1 MKRKILSLILVFAM
15 TVSLFTVGTG
25 AVEPT
30 YGDTAGHWA
39 ESSIERWSAY
49 GIIQG
54 SNGLF
59 DPNGQLT
66 CAQLATI
73 LAKLLKLP
81 AAKDAGFTDNTA
93 DAWYYDAINR
103 CAAAGILNGNGD
115 GTVTPE
121 APITRERAMV
131 MLARA
136 LGIEPIRKP
145 DLTKYTDAAQVSA
158 YAQGYV
164 AALIEAGIV
173 GGVTAD
179 ELAPQ
184 DNINRASTVTILDRA
199 ISTYA
204 DEAGA
209 TVKADGKG
217 LVLVVAENVKITNAP
232 EGTKIVVA
240 DGATGLTVNG
250 KSVSDDQTYI
260 VPKTTTGSGSSSGGG
275 HSHSY
280 TSTVTK
286 EPTCTEKGEKTFT
299 CTRDGSTYTEEIP
312 ALGHA
317 LGGWV
322 KDNNHL
328 SHTRTCTR
336 SNCSYSETENC
347 KYTVTTANNKDT
359 YTCPVCGDTYE
370 VEKDSAVRI
379 GATGYANLDTALAA
393 DGENNIIVLLK
404 DLEVAAQIN
413 ATKSVTI
420 EGAGHT
426 IKANNT
432 NGWAT
437 DNSNKHL
444 LNIVASNV
452 TVQNLT
458 LDSNNQACG
467 NQAWA
472 DPDSSKITNVKFTD
486 VTMKGSLN
494 AGLIVKHAEVTAE
507 NLTTSDNA
515 WGGVNVD
522 GGTPHFTLTGNS
534 TLNEDNKIW
543 AEKANGPAVV
553 TADGYY
559 CHLIKD
565 EKNREFYAW
574 STSVSD
580 TAAAKVKVGGVD
592 VYYTSLSN
600 AITNAKKD
608 ESTTISLTAN
618 AEVTLDNGVAN
629 EGDKSR
635 NVTFVG
641 DGTQKVDVI
650 TKATDA
656 EGGMLSYQRGSTFT
670 FENVTIQAGEGSFDG
685 IVCDELVYN
694 NCIIK
699 GKLTL
704 YGKAT
709 FINCTFENEMAN
721 QYSIWTWGGT
731 DVRFEDCTFNTNGKA
746 ILLYGQATAEKPT
759 NLTVSN
765 CTFNDRNNG
774 SAGKAAIEIGNDYN
788 ATYSLTVTSAT
799 VNGFADGKN
808 TGSKIWANKNSMD
821 AEHLTVIID
830 NKYVLGTETPKQ
842 TVTVAT
848 AEELK
853 EKLTRLT
860 SAGSGNNV
868 INIDGD
874 FQLANGETWT
884 PVTVDGYNGAGVIT
898 INGNGHTIKGLNAPL
913 IAGGFAGKSGVV
925 IKDLTLENVT
935 INDTTS
941 NQGIGAFIG
950 NVDSMPQIDLDN
962 CHLIN
967 SNITSTDGARV
978 GGLIGWTSGYNN
990 PNDGPVNTCVSITN
1004 CSVENCAITAK
1015 GSVGA
1020 IIGHAGANPA
1030 TYHTITGC
1038 TVKDCTLTSTD
1049 DGGWRVGV
1057 VVGTANVGEVT
1068 IKNITTDNNTVTQ
1081 TGKTA
1086 PEGQSD
1092 LYGRFVPGETG
1103 KLTIDNIEIK

>member
-1 MKRKILSLILVFAM
+1 MIYKKQYGHPFDTESVVGSFVPAMETIPYLTREPDGFSYAMDPQDILYGLGENIRGINKRGWVYESKCSDDPNHTENKSSLYGAYNFMIVSGKATFGFFIDYPGKVTFDCGYTDLDTLRVTVAEENYDLYIIEGESPTDIVHQFRQLVGRSYIPPKWAFGATQSRWSYM
-15 TVSLFTVGTG
+15 NEDEVREVVANYRTNNMPLDAVVLDIDYMERYKDFTVDEQRFPHFADFAAEMKAQGIRLVPIIDAGVKIEDGYDVYEEGVTNGYFCTNQDGTPFVAG
-25 AVEPT
+25 VWPGRVHFPDMLNPEARAWFGSKYKLLLNQANVDTQLIFVEGGTFSGRNPAEGDDNMGGTFLAEGYKAVE
-30 YGDTAGHWA
+30 
-39 ESSIERWSAY
+39 
-49 GIIQG
+49 
-54 SNGLF
+54 
-59 DPNGQLT
+59 
-66 CAQLATI
+66 
-73 LAKLLKLP
+73 
-81 AAKDAGFTDNTA
+81 
-93 DAWYYDAINR
+93 
-103 CAAAGILNGNGD
+103 NGD
-115 GTVTPE
+115 GTWVVRKKENNAQVGGKNYEELSDAIE
-121 APITRERAMV
+121 ASNSIDNTIT
-131 MLARA
+131 
-136 LGIEPIRKP
+136 
-145 DLTKYTDAAQVSA
+145 LTKNT
-158 YAQGYV
+158 
-164 AALIEAGIV
+164 
-173 GGVTAD
+173 
-179 ELAPQ
+179 
-184 DNINRASTVTILDRA
+184 
-199 ISTYA
+199 
-204 DEAGA
+204 
-209 TVKADGKG
+209 TVK
-217 LVLVVAENVKITNAP
+217 
-232 EGTKIVVA
+232 
-240 DGATGLTVNG
+240 
-250 KSVSDDQTYI
+250 
-260 VPKTTTGSGSSSGGG
+260 
-275 HSHSY
+275 
-280 TSTVTK
+280 
-286 EPTCTEKGEKTFT
+286 
-299 CTRDGSTYTEEIP
+299 
-312 ALGHA
+312 
-317 LGGWV
+317 
-322 KDNNHL
+322 
-328 SHTRTCTR
+328 
-336 SNCSYSETENC
+336 
-347 KYTVTTANNKDT
+347 
-359 YTCPVCGDTYE
+359 
-370 VEKDSAVRI
+370 
-379 GATGYANLDTALAA
+379 
-393 DGENNIIVLLK
+393 
-404 DLEVAAQIN
+404 LE
-413 ATKSVTI
+413 
-420 EGAGHT
+420 
-426 IKANNT
+426 
-432 NGWAT
+432 
-437 DNSNKHL
+437 
-444 LNIVASNV
+444 
-452 TVQNLT
+452 
-458 LDSNNQACG
+458 
-467 NQAWA
+467 
-472 DPDSSKITNVKFTD
+472 
-486 VTMKGSLN
+486 
-494 AGLIVKHAEVTAE
+494 
-507 NLTTSDNA
+507 
-515 WGGVNVD
+515 
-522 GGTPHFTLTGNS
+522 
-534 TLNEDNKIW
+534 
-543 AEKANGPAVV
+543 
-553 TADGYY
+553 
-559 CHLIKD
+559 
-565 EKNREFYAW
+565 
-574 STSVSD
+574 
-580 TAAAKVKVGGVD
+580 
-592 VYYTSLSN
+592 
-600 AITNAKKD
+600 
-608 ESTTISLTAN
+608 
-618 AEVTLDNGVAN
+618 NGVAN
-629 EGDKSR
+629 GSEKSR
-635 NVTFVG
+635 NITIKG
-641 DGTQKVDVI
+641 DGTQTVDVI
-650 TKATDA
+650 TRAISA

-670 FENVTIQAGEGSFDG
+670 FKNVTIQAGEGSFDG

-853 EKLTRLT
+853 EKLTTLT

-935 INDTTS
+935 INDTNS

-978 GGLIGWTSGYNN
+978 GCLIGWTSGYNN

-1020 IIGHAGANPA
+1020 IIGHAGANPE

>member
-39 ESSIERWSAY
+39 ESSIERWSGH

-158 YAQGYV
+158 YARGYV

-184 DNINRASTVTILDRA
+184 NNITRAATVTILDRA

-204 DEAGA
+204 DKAGA

-217 LVLVVAENVKITNAP
+217 LVLVVAENVKITGAP

-260 VPKTTTGSGSSSGGG
+260 VPKTTTSSGSSSGGG

-280 TSTVTK
+280 VYTDNGDGTHTGKCYANDSALSPEAHNHNGENGKCTVCGAAQTAASVASVKAADGTYTYYTTLAAALAAAQSGDTVTLVDNTTLTNSVKIDKSITLDLNGKTIHYTGENQATANPTMSHRALNVTGSTVTIK
-286 EPTCTEKGEKTFT
+286 NGAITTTVVGTIYPPQNNPQAEGSEFDAIIVKSGANVTLEDMNITINDVRGSCLYVFDGGKATVKSGSYTNVNTSGDKLLLNQANVDTQLIFVEGGTFSGRNPAEGDDNMGGT
-299 CTRDGSTYTEEIP
+299 FLAEGYKAVENGDGT
-312 ALGHA
+312 
-317 LGGWV
+317 WV
-322 KDNNHL
+322 
-328 SHTRTCTR
+328 
-336 SNCSYSETENC
+336 
-347 KYTVTTANNKDT
+347 
-359 YTCPVCGDTYE
+359 
-370 VEKDSAVRI
+370 VRKK
-379 GATGYANLDTALAA
+379 
-393 DGENNIIVLLK
+393 ENN
-404 DLEVAAQIN
+404 AQVGGKN
-413 ATKSVTI
+413 YEELSDAI
-420 EGAGHT
+420 E
-426 IKANNT
+426 
-432 NGWAT
+432 
-437 DNSNKHL
+437 
-444 LNIVASNV
+444 ASN
-452 TVQNLT
+452 
-458 LDSNNQACG
+458 S
-467 NQAWA
+467 
-472 DPDSSKITNVKFTD
+472 I
-486 VTMKGSLN
+486 
-494 AGLIVKHAEVTAE
+494 
-507 NLTTSDNA
+507 DN
-515 WGGVNVD
+515 
-522 GGTPHFTLTGNS
+522 TITLT
-534 TLNEDNKIW
+534 
-543 AEKANGPAVV
+543 
-553 TADGYY
+553 
-559 CHLIKD
+559 
-565 EKNREFYAW
+565 KN
-574 STSVSD
+574 T
-580 TAAAKVKVGGVD
+580 TVK
-592 VYYTSLSN
+592 L
-600 AITNAKKD
+600 
-608 ESTTISLTAN
+608 E
-618 AEVTLDNGVAN
+618 NGVAN
-629 EGDKSR
+629 GSEKSR
-635 NVTFVG
+635 NITIKG
-641 DGTQKVDVI
+641 DGTQTVDVI
-650 TKATDA
+650 TRAISA

-670 FENVTIQAGEGSFDG
+670 FKNVTIQAGEGSFDG

-853 EKLTRLT
+853 EKLTTLT